1 MKVFSIIVNWNGG
14 EENLECLDSLLAGGL
29 APDQIVF
36 VDNGSRDDSLERVM
50 QRHPGLR
57 FILNASNEGFGE
69 ACNAGAQEALAA
81 GAEALFFV
89 NNDVV
94 VESGCLG
101 LLVEELRSG
110 AGLTGPRVLFKED
123 PSRIWAAGGKL
134 SWRQN
139 ISTLIGNGEL
149 DSEAY
154 ATHVEVDYVPG
165 CALLIS
171 RDTFEACEGFD
182 ARYFAYMEDV
192 DLGVRARALGKRS
205 TLCGAAKVLHGGSK
219 ATGGG
224 YSARRKYM
232 NGVNSV
238 HFLRSH
244 GDSAKWLRFWAFDV
258 LTLPP
263 LFLFELLRGNGRAV
277 LAKGLGLAHGLAG
290 RRVHA
295 EQLEPGA
302 SRLW

>member
-1 MKVFSIIVNWNGG
+1 MKVFAIIVNWNGG
-14 EENLECLDSLLAGGL
+14 EENLECLDSLLAEGL

-36 VDNGSRDDSLERVM
+36 VDNGSRDGSLEKVM
-50 QRHPGLR
+50 GRHPGMR
-57 FILNASNEGFGE
+57 FVLNSSNEGFGE
-69 ACNAGAQEALAA
+69 ASNAGAREALDA
-81 GAEALFFV
+81 GAEAIFFV

-94 VESGCLG
+94 LESGCLG
-101 LLVEELRSG
+101 GLVEELRSG

-123 PSRIWAAGGKL
+123 PNRIWAAGGKL

-139 ISTLIGNGEL
+139 ISTLVGNGEL

-154 ATHVEVDYVPG
+154 AVGGEVDYVPG

-171 RDTFEACEGFD
+171 RAAFEACDGFD
-182 ARYFAYMEDV
+182 ADYFAYMEDV

-205 TLCGAAKVLHGGSK
+205 TLCGKATVLHGGSK

-238 HFLRSH
+238 HFLRAH
-244 GDSAKWLRFWAFDV
+244 GDAGKWMRFFAFDV

-263 LFLFELLRGNGRAV
+263 LFLLELMRGNARAV

-295 EQLEPGA
+295 AQLEPGA